1 LPIKLEKEDIENGSR
16 LDIIR
21 IILIA
26 LRTSRLFR
34 ILRKEKGLV
43 YSIRMTDDLFEY
55 GFPYICVE
63 FEAEMNK
70 ILEIL
75 EIIKEVVFDFIY
87 KGPTDEELEKAKNYI
102 IEKAKILKDDPQ
114 RILNGLMFYLLYYDK
129 IFTLD
134 DYSKVIERTEKNDIL
149 EILKK
154 LDFKFL
160 NICIQSAVEDKK
172 ILMGIE
178 NLLNKRYKKFSC
190 FLMIFY

>member
-1 LPIKLEKEDIENGSR
+1 
-16 LDIIR
+16 
-21 IILIA
+21 
-26 LRTSRLFR
+26 
-34 ILRKEKGLV
+34 
-43 YSIRMTDDLFEY
+43 
-55 GFPYICVE
+55 
-63 FEAEMNK
+63 MNK

-134 DYSKVIERTEKNDIL
+134 DYSKVIKRTEKNDIL
-149 EILKK
+149 EILRK

-160 NICIQSAVEDKK
+160 NICLQSPVEDKK
-172 ILMGIE
+172 ILRDVE
-178 NLLNKRYKKFSC
+178 DLLKDIKNSAAF
-190 FLMIFY
+190 

>member
-43 YSIRMTDDLFEY
+43 YGIRITDDLFEY
-55 GFPYICVE
+55 GFPYIYIE
-63 FEAEMNK
+63 FESEMNK
-70 ILEIL
+70 VLEIL
-75 EIIKEVVFDFIY
+75 EIIKEVVFDFIQ

-102 IEKAKILKDDPQ
+102 IEKSKILKDDPQ

-134 DYSKVIERTEKNDIL
+134 EYRQVIGRTEKNDIL
-149 EILKK
+149 EILRK

-160 NICIQSAVEDKK
+160 NICLQSPVEDKK
-172 ILMGIE
+172 ILRDVE
-178 NLLNKRYKKFSC
+178 DLLKDIKNSAAF
-190 FLMIFY
+190 